1 MALTGFRRESKEKY
15 NEMLKKLKTAKWTGK
30 LKRNGFLF

>member
-15 NEMLKKLKTAKWTGK
+15 NEMLKKLK
-30 LKRNGFLF
+30 LQNGREN